1 MTNQIT
7 KANISTAPIKPAN
20 TGQKIGLNL
29 SAEAQFLETKQKY
42 GLAAGVVG
50 GGLAA
55 VSVLGAFIKGAS
67 FPSKFLHVLGD
78 VFGSAAALAA
88 PVAQTYNEFK
98 NYSDAKNGSTNGADQ
113 GGMFDDYLKL
123 FYRLCSQGLVPFI
136 FERLINPENI
146 TKSIWH
152 KGAALL
158 NLPFVAFTGYSWGFG
173 NTQGIIAWVLR
184 KGEEIRE
191 AKSKGIQKEERR
203 LRKEGYE
210 KIYNSAER
218 LLTIGSIANPV
229 MPCLQYAADGLHAF
243 TNFVKGDQSIGEFF
257 NRPLL
262 SFSRLLSTLIAVPE
276 AFAKGVDAFMRV
288 VVNERHHLKAVLP
301 NKLNRTIDKWG
312 RDVEEKLAHNGRLRK
327 LKNGS
332 EMVFHALSPFAMISL
347 FAPMLDRPHVSEE
360 AQAQGGGAG
369 FLDKWVG
376 RYAKTLTLVFTGF
389 YVGFGRLPQGI
400 FQSIYFGRKLIGKYI
415 KGEDEKKTQD
425 ALIALRQKIYNSSFV
440 SSVSG
445 FARNAIEKLV
455 PNFYE
460 TENEYGFPTYRQVL
474 ASCSFDQAQADY
486 KCLFDLLKILSIKD
500 NGHDYSDLR
509 REKVN
514 QILSEPGFQRELEFY
529 KKEVELDLSECV
541 EEIVSGEASAKE
553 KIGEKIVQYCLE
565 YSTYECVQGNYD
577 ITPEDK
583 IKIEQLVKNKISV
596 FTNDAKKERVAPNF
610 PFALFLARIFLRPLD
625 LQSRLPEWDHD
636 KKVKLAIYQ
645 GDEIN
650 SAFRNELEVV
660 GAENADCLRRT
671 INRGF
676 GLAA

>member
-29 SAEAQFLETKQKY
+29 SAEAQFLETKKKY

-312 RDVEEKLAHNGRLRK
+312 RDVEEKLAHNGGLRK

-474 ASCSFDQAQADY
+474 ASCSFDQAKERY
-486 KCLFDLLKILSIKD
+486 KFLVDVLSIFSIKD
-500 NGHDYSDLR
+500 DSQDDFRSL
-509 REKVN
+509 REKKRDEIFNV
-514 QILSEPGFQRELEFY
+514 QEFQVANEVC
-529 KKEVELDLSECV
+529 KKDLGLDLQELLSDVNSIGGIE
-541 EEIVSGEASAKE
+541 KE
-553 KIGEKIVQYCLE
+553 LITQKIVKYCLKI
-565 YSTYECVQGNYD
+565 SWQECEQGNYPL
-577 ITPEDK
+577 TSEDK
-583 IKIEQLVKNKISV
+583 TKIEELIRNKIAV
-596 FTNDAKKERVAPNF
+596 ITGNKTKEQLTPIK
-610 PFALFLARIFLRPLD
+610 PGALFLVRVFLRPLD
-625 LQSRLPEWDHD
+625 LQNRLPEWDHD

-645 GDEIN
+645 G
-650 SAFRNELEVV
+650 
-660 GAENADCLRRT
+660 
-671 INRGF
+671 
-676 GLAA
+676 